1 MKKETD
7 FIQGFGTQIIH
18 SGSKKD
24 NQGALVTPI
33 YQTSTFCFDT
43 IEDGIDKFAGKVP
56 GYKYS
61 RGGNPTTDVLQE
73 KIAALEGGE
82 ACVATASGM
91 GAIGSVLFELLAK
104 GDHIVCGDCLY
115 GCTHV
120 VLQQL
125 EKFGVESTYV
135 DTSDLEAVKSAIKNN
150 TKVIYFETPSNPV
163 MKITD
168 IGAVAALAKTKDIKV
183 IVDNT
188 FAPPPVQYPLRE
200 GADLVVHS
208 VTKYINGHGDVIG
221 GAVVGKSDMIQ
232 QITANATTKICGST
246 PSPFNSFLVARGMQT
261 LELRMLRHCE
271 NALKLAEFLE
281 SHEYVQA
288 VYYPGLKSNPNY
300 ELAKRQMNSLFGGMI
315 SFEMKDGI
323 KGLSSYEACKK
334 LLNNLVIPEIAVSL
348 GDPGTLIQHP
358 ASMTHAN
365 VPKIVQKTFGITENL
380 IRLSVG
386 LENTNDLIKDFEQAL
401 SKI

>member
-1 MKKETD
+1 
-7 FIQGFGTQIIH
+7 
-18 SGSKKD
+18 
-24 NQGALVTPI
+24 
-33 YQTSTFCFDT
+33 
-43 IEDGIDKFAGKVP
+43 
-56 GYKYS
+56 
-61 RGGNPTTDVLQE
+61 
-73 KIAALEGGE
+73 
-82 ACVATASGM
+82 
-91 GAIGSVLFELLAK
+91 
-104 GDHIVCGDCLY
+104 
-115 GCTHV
+115 
-120 VLQQL
+120 
-125 EKFGVESTYV
+125 
-135 DTSDLEAVKSAIKNN
+135 
-150 TKVIYFETPSNPV
+150 
-163 MKITD
+163 
-168 IGAVAALAKTKDIKV
+168 
-183 IVDNT
+183 
-188 FAPPPVQYPLRE
+188 
-200 GADLVVHS
+200 
-208 VTKYINGHGDVIG
+208 
-221 GAVVGKSDMIQ
+221 
-232 QITANATTKICGST
+232 
-246 PSPFNSFLVARGMQT
+246 
-261 LELRMLRHCE
+261 MLRHCK

-315 SFEMKDGI
+315 SFELKDGI